1 MALAGIL
8 SFREAAE
15 TFKAE
20 KAGRIATPPAV
31 AFPGLRWLHTA
42 VGAVGVGSMITVAG
56 RTGTGKSFFGVQML
70 AACDERGLY
79 VSLEDPIREV
89 GRRVSVLPKDIQER
103 LFVAAP
109 FNGKLSGV
117 LRLVQ
122 DAVEQHRIR
131 VVVIDYLQLL
141 RYDGG
146 VGAWSLA
153 DQIHHT
159 IAELKALAR
168 ELGFVLV
175 LCAQVRRPSFNYED
189 AAPTLAE
196 LKDSSSIENSSELVI
211 LLHEDDHGLVVAR
224 IGKSK
229 TSAKSGRQ
237 VYTRNDKTGWLEEA
251 DERELYED
259 AA

>member
-8 SFREAAE
+8 SFREAAAS
-15 TFKAE
+15 FKAE
-20 KAGRIATPPAV
+20 AKGLLPTPPAV
-31 AFPGLRWLHTA
+31 TFPGLKWLHAA
-42 VGAVGVGSMITVAG
+42 VGAVGVGSMVTVAG

-70 AACDERGLY
+70 ASTDERGLY

-89 GRRVSVLPKDIQER
+89 GRRVSVLPKDVQDR

-109 FNGKLSGV
+109 FTPKLSEV
-117 LRLVQ
+117 MRLVR
-122 DAVEQHRIR
+122 DAVEQHGVR

-141 RYDGG
+141 KYDGG

-153 DQIHHT
+153 DQIHHL
-159 IAELKALAR
+159 IIELKGLAR
-168 ELGFVLV
+168 ELEFVLV

-229 TSAKSGRQ
+229 TSARAGRQ
-237 VYTRNDKTGWLEEA
+237 VYTRNTKTGWLEEA
-251 DERELYED
+251 DERELYEE

>member
-1 MALAGIL
+1 MPLAGIL
-8 SFREAAE
+8 SFREAAD

-20 KAGRIATPPAV
+20 QKGLVQTPAV
-31 AFPGLRWLHTA
+31 TFPGMPWLHSA
-42 VGAVGVGSMITVAG
+42 VGAVGDGSMVTVAG
-56 RTGTGKSFFGVQML
+56 RTGTGKSFFGVQLL
-70 AACDERGLY
+70 AACEERGLY

-89 GRRVSVLPKDIQER
+89 GRRVSALPKDVQAR

-109 FNGKLSGV
+109 FSPRLSGV
-117 LRLVQ
+117 MRTVR
-122 DAVEQHRIR
+122 DAVEQHGVR

-141 RYDGG
+141 AYDGG

-159 IAELKALAR
+159 INDLKALAR
-168 ELGFVLV
+168 ETGFVLV

-189 AAPTLAE
+189 VAPSLAE

-211 LLHEDDHGLVVAR
+211 LIHEDDQGLVVAR

-229 TSAKSGRQ
+229 TSARSGRQ
-237 VYTRNDKTGWLEEA
+237 VYTRNAKTGWLEEA

>member
-1 MALAGIL
+1 MSLAGIL
-8 SFREAAE
+8 SFREAA
-15 TFKAE
+15 
-20 KAGRIATPPAV
+20 GRFRDESKGLVATPPAV
-31 AFPGLRWLHTA
+31 TFPGMRWLHSS
-42 VGAVGVGSMITVAG
+42 VGAVGVGSMVTVAG

-70 AACDERGLY
+70 ASCDERGLY

-89 GRRVSVLPKDIQER
+89 GRRVSALPKDINER

-109 FNGKLSGV
+109 YSARLSGV
-117 LRLVQ
+117 LRTVR
-122 DAVEQHRIR
+122 DAVEQHAVR

-141 RYDGG
+141 MYDGG

-159 IAELKALAR
+159 INDLKALAR

-189 AAPTLAE
+189 QVPQLSE

-211 LLHEDDHGLVVAR
+211 LLHEDDQGLVVAR
-224 IGKSK
+224 VGKCK
-229 TSAKSGRQ
+229 SAARSGRQ
-237 VYTRNDKTGWLEEA
+237 VYTRNAKTGWLEEA

>member
-1 MALAGIL
+1 MSLAGIL

-15 TFKAE
+15 TYKAE
-20 KAGRIATPPAV
+20 KQGLSTPSLT
-31 AFPGLRWLHTA
+31 FPGMPWLHTA
-42 VGAVGVGSMITVAG
+42 VGAVGVGSMICVAG
-56 RTGTGKSFFGVQML
+56 RTGTGKSFFGVQL
-70 AACDERGLY
+70 LVACPERGLY

-89 GRRVSVLPKDIQER
+89 GRRVSALPKDIQAR

-109 FNGKLSGV
+109 YSSRLSGV
-117 LRLVQ
+117 LRTVR
-122 DAVEQHRIR
+122 DAVEQHGVR

-153 DQIHHT
+153 DQIHNT
-159 IAELKALAR
+159 IADLKALSR

-189 AAPTLAE
+189 QAPNLSE

-229 TSAKSGRQ
+229 TSARSGRQ
-237 VYTRNDKTGWLEEA
+237 VYTRNAKTGWLEEA